1 MLVKRTFLSWALIL
15 GILGIFGLAHPAAKA
30 APMQNQSQLLNQ
42 LKEWEKTTH
51 SEFKKSLGFGQNQ
64 KQEQLDLIFR
74 LRFMISS
81 RNIQS
86 EKQLPGLIQE
96 MAEIESLPEN
106 KATSNLYL
114 HLEKLAWI
122 FKDDYEPIESPM
134 GLIEQFLFSG
144 GLNLEVSAEDFVES
158 RSYKSHR
165 LSSRAAD
172 LDPKWS
178 DQGFGVYN
186 FAETFNPE
194 LSTEA
199 RVLDPSERDTG
210 IGTDEI
216 VPGEDPALDLPTD
229 LLEEIF
235 II

>member
-1 MLVKRTFLSWALIL
+1 
-15 GILGIFGLAHPAAKA
+15 
-30 APMQNQSQLLNQ
+30 MQNQSQLMSQ
-42 LKEWEKTTH
+42 IKQWEQTTH
-51 SEFKKSLGFGQNQ
+51 FEFKKSLGFGQSQ
-64 KQEQLDLIFR
+64 KQEQMDLIFR

-81 RNIQS
+81 RNIQA
-86 EKQLPGLIQE
+86 EKQIPALIQE
-96 MAEIESLPEN
+96 MADIESLPEN
-106 KATSNLYL
+106 KATSNLHL
-114 HLEKLAWI
+114 HLGKLAWI

-134 GLIEQFLFSG
+134 ALIEQFLFSG
-144 GLNLEVSAEDFVES
+144 GLNLEVSAEDFIES

-165 LSSRAAD
+165 LSSPAAE

-186 FAETFNPE
+186 FTETFNPE

-199 RVLDPSERDTG
+199 RVLDPTERDTG
-210 IGTDEI
+210 IGTDKVI
-216 VPGEDPALDLPTD
+216 PGEDPALDLPTN